1 MIEIDGLTKRY
12 GDKTAVDGLSFVVEP
27 GVVTGFLG
35 PNGAG
40 KSTTMRVIA
49 GLDRPTSGTVRVNG
63 KHYPGAAAPMAE
75 LGILLDARSVHPGLS
90 ARGNLLALA
99 RTAGIGRRRVDEVIE
114 LAGLGE
120 VAGTRAGGFSLGMGQ
135 RLGVAAALL
144 GRPQTVVLDEPVNG
158 LDPDGVRWIR
168 LLLKSLAAEGRTV
181 FVSSHLMSE
190 MAQTATRLVVLG
202 RGRLITETSVADFTG
217 HATAG
222 AVLVRTPETGRLRQV
237 LAGPGVTVTGDGTD
251 LLRVSGITAGQ
262 IGTAAWRAHLPVY
275 ELTPVLRGAG
285 RRGLPSAPHH
295 GVHALPAVQRR
306 RGHLGSREA
315 VRRAAAEPVGRIRR
329 AVRLR
334 GRADRPGRLAAAPP
348 RRLNTRTRAA
358 RKQAGP
364 FRTPAGNPGT
374 RPPRSRALDIGAR
387 PARRQGVVQRPCARH
402 RAGTPAAA
410 TGPDRPAG
418 RWRARG
424 RRAAGRGQPRSRTR

>member
-40 KSTTMRVIA
+40 KSTTMRMIA

-90 ARGNLLALA
+90 ARSNLLALA

-144 GRPQTVVLDEPVNG
+144 GQPQTVVLDEPVNG

-202 RGRLITETSVADFTG
+202 RGKLITETSVEDFAD

-222 AVLVRTPETGRLRQV
+222 VLVRTPETVRLGQL
-237 LAGPGVTVTGDGTD
+237 LAAPGITVINDGTD
-251 LLRVSGITAGQ
+251 LLRVSGATAEQ

-275 ELTPVLRGAG
+275 ELTPTHASLEEAFMQVTQDSIEYHAGA
-285 RRGLPSAPHH
+285 
-295 GVHALPAVQRR
+295 
-306 RGHLGSREA
+306 
-315 VRRAAAEPVGRIRR
+315 
-329 AVRLR
+329 
-334 GRADRPGRLAAAPP
+334 
-348 RRLNTRTRAA
+348 TR
-358 RKQAGP
+358 
-364 FRTPAGNPGT
+364 
-374 RPPRSRALDIGAR
+374 
-387 PARRQGVVQRPCARH
+387 
-402 RAGTPAAA
+402 
-410 TGPDRPAG
+410 
-418 RWRARG
+418 
-424 RRAAGRGQPRSRTR
+424 

>member
-1 MIEIDGLTKRY
+1 MKGAHMIEIDGLTKRY

-40 KSTTMRVIA
+40 KSTTMRMIA
-49 GLDRPTSGTVRVNG
+49 GLDRPDSGTVRVNG
-63 KHYPGAAAPMAE
+63 KHYPEAAAPMAE

-90 ARGNLLALA
+90 ARANLLALA

-181 FVSSHLMSE
+181 LVSSHLMSE

-202 RGRLITETSVADFTG
+202 RGRLITETSVEDFTG
-217 HATAG
+217 RAAAG
-222 AVLVRTPETGRLRQV
+222 VLVRTPETGRLGQV
-237 LAGPGVTVTGDGTD
+237 LAAPGVTVIHDGTD
-251 LLRVSGITAGQ
+251 LLRVSGVTAEQ
-262 IGTAAWRAHLPVY
+262 IGTAAWRARLPVY
-275 ELTPVLRGAG
+275 ELTPTHASLEEAFMQVTQDAVEYHAGA
-285 RRGLPSAPHH
+285 
-295 GVHALPAVQRR
+295 
-306 RGHLGSREA
+306 
-315 VRRAAAEPVGRIRR
+315 
-329 AVRLR
+329 
-334 GRADRPGRLAAAPP
+334 
-348 RRLNTRTRAA
+348 TR
-358 RKQAGP
+358 
-364 FRTPAGNPGT
+364 
-374 RPPRSRALDIGAR
+374 
-387 PARRQGVVQRPCARH
+387 
-402 RAGTPAAA
+402 
-410 TGPDRPAG
+410 
-418 RWRARG
+418 
-424 RRAAGRGQPRSRTR
+424 

>member
-63 KHYPGAAAPMAE
+63 KHYPGAAAPMSE

-90 ARGNLLALA
+90 ARNNLLALA
-99 RTAGIGRRRVDEVIE
+99 RTAGLGRRRVDEVIE
-114 LAGLGE
+114 LAGLAE
-120 VAGTRAGGFSLGMGQ
+120 VAGARAGGFSLGMGQ

-202 RGRLITETSVADFTG
+202 RGKLISQTSVEEFTG
-217 HATAG
+217 HATTAG
-222 AVLVRTPETGRLRQV
+222 VLVRTPETVRLGQL
-237 LAGPGVTVTGDGTD
+237 LAAPGVTVSNDGTD
-251 LLRVSGITAGQ
+251 LLRVSGITAEQ
-262 IGTAAWRAHLPVY
+262 IGAAAWRAHLPVY
-275 ELTPVLRGAG
+275 ELTPTHASLEEAFMQVTRDSLEYHAGA
-285 RRGLPSAPHH
+285 
-295 GVHALPAVQRR
+295 
-306 RGHLGSREA
+306 
-315 VRRAAAEPVGRIRR
+315 
-329 AVRLR
+329 
-334 GRADRPGRLAAAPP
+334 
-348 RRLNTRTRAA
+348 TR
-358 RKQAGP
+358 
-364 FRTPAGNPGT
+364 
-374 RPPRSRALDIGAR
+374 
-387 PARRQGVVQRPCARH
+387 
-402 RAGTPAAA
+402 
-410 TGPDRPAG
+410 
-418 RWRARG
+418 
-424 RRAAGRGQPRSRTR
+424 

>member
-40 KSTTMRVIA
+40 KSTTMRMIA

-63 KHYPGAAAPMAE
+63 KHYPQAAAPMAE

-90 ARGNLLALA
+90 ARNNLLALA

-120 VAGTRAGGFSLGMGQ
+120 VAGSRAGGFSLGMGQ

-202 RGRLITETSVADFTG
+202 RGRLITETSVEDFTG
-217 HATAG
+217 HAA
-222 AVLVRTPETGRLRQV
+222 ASVLVRTPQTTALGQL
-237 LAGPGVTVTGDGTD
+237 LAAPGITVTNDGTG
-251 LLRVSGITAGQ
+251 LLRVSGTTAEQ

-275 ELTPVLRGAG
+275 ELTPTHASLEEAFMQVTKDSIEYHAGA
-285 RRGLPSAPHH
+285 
-295 GVHALPAVQRR
+295 
-306 RGHLGSREA
+306 
-315 VRRAAAEPVGRIRR
+315 
-329 AVRLR
+329 
-334 GRADRPGRLAAAPP
+334 
-348 RRLNTRTRAA
+348 TR
-358 RKQAGP
+358 
-364 FRTPAGNPGT
+364 
-374 RPPRSRALDIGAR
+374 
-387 PARRQGVVQRPCARH
+387 
-402 RAGTPAAA
+402 
-410 TGPDRPAG
+410 
-418 RWRARG
+418 
-424 RRAAGRGQPRSRTR
+424 

>member
-1 MIEIDGLTKRY
+1 MIEVDGLTKRY
-12 GDKTAVDGLSFVVEP
+12 GDKAAVDGLSFVVEP

-63 KHYPGAAAPMAE
+63 KHYPHAAAPMSE

-90 ARGNLLALA
+90 ARNNLLALA

-114 LAGLGE
+114 LAGLAE

-202 RGRLITETSVADFTG
+202 RGKLITETSVEDFTG
-217 HATAG
+217 HAAAG
-222 AVLVRTPETGRLRQV
+222 DVLVRTPETARLGQV
-237 LAGPGVTVTGDGTD
+237 LAAPGVTVSNDGTD
-251 LLRVSGITAGQ
+251 LLRVSGREH
-262 IGTAAWRAHLPVY
+262 AARIRQA
-275 ELTPVLRGAG
+275 LT
-285 RRGLPSAPHH
+285 
-295 GVHALPAVQRR
+295 
-306 RGHLGSREA
+306 SREQD
-315 VRRAAAEPVGRIRR
+315 VFSRIAAGMSNGEIATSLFLSEGTVKIHVGRILAKLGLRDR
-329 AVRLR
+329 VQAVVLAYESRLITP
-334 GRADRPGRLAAAPP
+334 GTPAPDRPG
-348 RRLNTRTRAA
+348 
-358 RKQAGP
+358 
-364 FRTPAGNPGT
+364 
-374 RPPRSRALDIGAR
+374 
-387 PARRQGVVQRPCARH
+387 
-402 RAGTPAAA
+402 
-410 TGPDRPAG
+410 
-418 RWRARG
+418 
-424 RRAAGRGQPRSRTR
+424 QPH